1 MCHLK
6 YFMDNCKE
14 GVRKRCLSSFIVQII
29 TLLIALNNLSVILLY
44 NSFQYLQNWKE
55 LV

>member
-14 GVRKRCLSSFIVQII
+14 GVRKRCLNC
-29 TLLIALNNLSVILLY
+29 LAKKGVILEEEIEKY
-44 NSFQYLQNWKE
+44 NKASYNDYI
-55 LV
+55 VD